1 MNINLHKRQI
11 KLFVHLLLWY
21 FCSSTTDATDGC
33 QINSILTTNATS
45 AVSSLP
51 SASSTCVDIWWG
63 SSTSSSQWIQFA
75 LLNSYVKHT
84 HWQTDFLYRNEGTTN
99 CHRTV
104 KEIRC
109 LFLLLNGHH
118 SSTFNSGTW
127 QFNSRWTVPRRKWT
141 SRGAQN
147 IQIASSYL
155 SGSTL
160 KWFDYSLWRFFNGNV
175 LLNWYYQILTS
186 HILL

>member
-1 MNINLHKRQI
+1 M
-11 KLFVHLLLWY
+11 VLLLINNRR
-21 FCSSTTDATDGC
+21 DGRLSDQFHPYNQRDVRRFFFTKC
-33 QINSILTTNATS
+33 ILHLRGHLMG
-45 AVSSLP
+45 V
-51 SASSTCVDIWWG
+51 
-63 SSTSSSQWIQFA
+63 TSSSQWIKFA
-75 LLNSYVKHT
+75 LLISCVKHT

-109 LFLLLNGHH
+109 LFLLLNVHH
-118 SSTFNSGTW
+118 SSTFNSNNT
-127 QFNSRWTVPRRKWT
+127 RWTVPRRKWT

-160 KWFDYSLWRFFNGNV
+160 KWSDFSLWRFFNGNV
-175 LLNWYYQILTS
+175 LIIINIIRSSRHISYCNWYSRKLLS
-186 HILL
+186 HLE